1 MDQQQAIVVD
11 QAAGSSFLTRATN
24 VFASPPELYREVAA
38 LPPRTSSWLIPLLLS
53 IVLAILV
60 VFSLYN
66 NPTLRQQAY
75 DVQLKE
81 LRKNVESGRMTQEQ
95 LDQYSERMESS
106 GLGMFMLIGGG
117 GAVVAIPVMFF
128 GGALVLWL
136 AVKVGMK
143 FPGPYLKVLEVFSL
157 ASIIGLLGTIVTLLM
172 MNLLDRLIAAPA
184 ASLLILE
191 SFDSGN
197 IAHRLLAAVNVFSLW
212 ESAVLGIGLAKI
224 SGKSTGTGMAYSYGL
239 WAIWAIVASLIGLGM
254 A

>member
-53 IVLAILV
+53 VLLALLV

-66 NPTLRQQAY
+66 NPTLRRQAY
-75 DVQLKE
+75 DVQLEAMKK
-81 LRKNVESGRMTQEQ
+81 RVAAGQMTQEQ

-117 GAVVAIPVMFF
+117 TATVAIPVMYF
-128 GGALVLWL
+128 GGALILWVV
-136 AVKVGMK
+136 VKAGMK
-143 FPGPYLKVLEVFSL
+143 FPGPYMKVLEVFSL

-172 MNLLDRLIAAPA
+172 MNLLDSLIAAPA
-184 ASLLILE
+184 ASLLVLG
-191 SFDSGN
+191 SFESGN

-239 WAIWAIVASLIGLGM
+239 WAIWAVIASLLGLGM